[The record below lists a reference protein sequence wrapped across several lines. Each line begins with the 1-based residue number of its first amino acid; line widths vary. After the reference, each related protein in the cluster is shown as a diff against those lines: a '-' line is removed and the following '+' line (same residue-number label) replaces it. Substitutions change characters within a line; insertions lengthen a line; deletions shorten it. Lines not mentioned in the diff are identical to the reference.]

1 MVEINS
7 PNDFYSLVVDLFKT
21 TPKDSCDHPT
31 KNSNSDTYDNGD
43 ENMIVVN
50 NEDINSNNSTF
61 MTPD

>member
-1 MVEINS
+1 MFEINS
-7 PNDFYSLVVDLFKT
+7 PKDLNSLVVDLFKT
-21 TPKDSCDHPT
+21 TQKDSCDLPT

-50 NEDINSNNSTF
+50 NEDINSKNSTF